1 MIRRALQI
9 AVFLLLANAVYQ
21 AVPVS
26 WHYYQFK
33 DALQELALFSQ
44 KSTDAQLIDRVM
56 VLADEHSIPLDRDY
70 VQVQRGRSE
79 LVITV
84 SYIDTMTFVPGYDY
98 NRQFDITV
106 RAFDP
111 LR

>member
-70 VQVQRGRSE
+70 VQVQRGRGE

-84 SYIDTMTFVPGYDY
+84 AYIDTMTFVPGYDY
-98 NRQFDITV
+98 NREFDITV

-111 LR
+111 NR

>member
-21 AVPVS
+21 ALPVS

-56 VLADEHSIPLDRDY
+56 VLADEHGIPLDRDY
-70 VQVQRGRSE
+70 VQVQRGRGE

-84 SYIDTMTFVPGYDY
+84 SYIDTMKFVPGYDY
-98 NRQFDITV
+98 NRQFDITA

-111 LR
+111 TR

>member
-79 LVITV
+79 IVITV
-84 SYIDTMTFVPGYDY
+84 SYIDTMRFVPGYDY

-111 LR
+111 NR

>member
-70 VQVQRGRSE
+70 VQVQRGSSE

-111 LR
+111 NR

>member
-1 MIRRALQI
+1 MIRKALQI

-21 AVPVS
+21 AAPVS
-26 WHYYQFK
+26 WHYFQFK

-44 KSTDAQLIDRVM
+44 KSTDAELIDRVM

-70 VQVQRGRSE
+70 VQVRRGHGE

-84 SYIDTMTFVPGYDY
+84 AYIDTKTFVPGYDY
-98 NRQFDITV
+98 ARQFDIV
-106 RAFDP
+106 PRAFDP
-111 LR
+111 NR